1 MSHILFTTNC
11 FLLGEVASEYC
22 VHQCQNCIT
31 LVSVLTRD
39 EAAESD
45 IGPRLAVNPALGHF
59 NLGLNSAT
67 MVNNV
72 PAHFLHRRCCQPD
85 HKNATI
91 VCFQWMWII
100 FLSLYILGH
109 PFPQRIVHLST
120 HLSQLLKRIYLIV

>member
-1 MSHILFTTNC
+1 MFVYTN
-11 FLLGEVASEYC
+11 EY
-22 VHQCQNCIT
+22 QYRCQNCIT

-59 NLGLNSAT
+59 NLGLNSGT
-67 MVNNV
+67 VVNNV

-109 PFPQRIVHLST
+109 PFLQRIVHLST
-120 HLSQLLKRIYLIV
+120 HLSQLLKRERVYLIV